1 MSEEEKKK
9 IAEKLI
15 QRIGQDSMN
24 MFSLL
29 VESFPHVFQPVVLAT
44 IQAGINSALAVM
56 SEQGKEWFKQTL
68 EHTTVT
74 VIPPELAK
82 RMMEMDRE

>member
-9 IAEKLI
+9 IAEILI

-24 MFSLL
+24 MFSML
-29 VESFPHVFQPVVLAT
+29 VESFPHVFQPVVLAD

-82 RMMEMDRE
+82 KMMEMDRE